1 MNSSKDSCRN
11 SSEDSCRNSSRDS
24 CRSSSRDSCRNSSR
38 DSCRSSSR
46 DSCRNISRY
55 SCMNSSRDSCMNSS
69 RDSCRNSSRD
79 SCRSS
84 SKDCRRKDNSIC
96 GGRSSRWTVQMLQG
110 TTDSATMPMLIAGAL
125 ANCNFNCLRGR
136 PRVRCL
142 QLQQSWHTPELHV
155 VHALLLCFP
164 FSMPSSENVPGSC

>member
-1 MNSSKDSCRN
+1 M
-11 SSEDSCRNSSRDS
+11 
-24 CRSSSRDSCRNSSR
+24 NSSR

-46 DSCRNISRY
+46 DSCRNISRD
-55 SCMNSSRDSCMNSS
+55 SCMNISRDSCRNISGDS
-69 RDSCRNSSRD
+69 CRNISGDSCRNSSRD
-79 SCRSS
+79 SCRNRGRDSCRNS
-84 SKDCRRKDNSIC
+84 SKDSRRKENSIC
-96 GGRSSRWTVQMLQG
+96 GGRGAAGWTVEMLQG

-125 ANCNFNCLRGR
+125 AICNFNCLRGR

-155 VHALLLCFP
+155 LHAQLLCFP